1 MTAPTQWTTMQS
13 QGPLRPDISPRLAE
27 SRGEIESGG
36 QEGSLLAQVE
46 VCRLF
51 LDDPF
56 GWKGVKMF

>member
-1 MTAPTQWTTMQS
+1 MQS
-13 QGPLRPDISPRLAE
+13 QGPLRPDTSPRLAE

-51 LDDPF
+51 LDPF
-56 GWKGVKMF
+56 GWKGEKMF